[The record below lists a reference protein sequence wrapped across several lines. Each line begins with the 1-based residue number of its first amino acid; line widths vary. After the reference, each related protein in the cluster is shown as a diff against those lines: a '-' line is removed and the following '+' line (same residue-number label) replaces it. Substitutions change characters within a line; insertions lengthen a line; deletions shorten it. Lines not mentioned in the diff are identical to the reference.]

1 MIQLK
6 KAIVKNKKNY
16 ATLMFIPESQSDV
29 RSYRMPVW
37 FPGFVTLSII
47 LLVVASA
54 ACFSLL
60 SSLRLQYDISRK
72 EIGQLTAVNSSQKVE
87 IEKLQKNSLEIQ
99 KQLEENSRILAD
111 VKKAVG
117 ITPSESSD
125 AVEAK
130 SVSVDKSPSAIL
142 LKESTSPDL
151 SASIEG
157 IEADFASLS
166 EEIAVQKEVINASL
180 GPIKSQLAYLMA
192 KPSIMPVT
200 ASITAGFGYR
210 KNPFTSRG
218 TEFHK
223 GIDFAAS
230 YGQKVVATGDGIV
243 MFAGWNAGYGRMVII
258 SHGYGLSTLYA
269 HNSKLLVKQGDKV
282 KKGQAISNAGNTGR
296 STGTHLHYEVKLN
309 GKNVN
314 PSAYLK

>member
-6 KAIVKNKKNY
+6 KAAVKNKKNY

-47 LLVVASA
+47 LLVIASA

-72 EIGQLTAVNSSQKVE
+72 EIGQLTAINSSQKVE

-99 KQLEENSRILAD
+99 KQLEENSKILED

-117 ITPSESSD
+117 ITPSENGD
-125 AVEAK
+125 AVEAE
-130 SVSVDKSPSAIL
+130 SVSAEKSPSAIL
-142 LKESTSPDL
+142 LKESTSPDM
-151 SASIEG
+151 SASIAG
-157 IEADFASLS
+157 IDADFASLS
-166 EEIAVQKEVINASL
+166 EKIAAQKELINASL

-218 TEFHK
+218 SEFHK
-223 GIDFAAS
+223 GIDFAAP
-230 YGQKVVATGDGIV
+230 YGQKALATGDGIV
-243 MFAGWNAGYGRMVII
+243 IFAGWNAGYGRTVII

-282 KKGQAISNAGNTGR
+282 KKGQAICNVGNTGR

-314 PSAYLK
+314 PSLYFK